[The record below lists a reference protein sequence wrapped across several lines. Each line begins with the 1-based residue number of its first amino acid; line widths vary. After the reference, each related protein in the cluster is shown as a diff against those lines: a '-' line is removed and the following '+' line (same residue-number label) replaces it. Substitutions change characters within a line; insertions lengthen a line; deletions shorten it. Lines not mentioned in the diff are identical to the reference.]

1 MGRRISCF
9 SALKPASCTKRIG
22 HGGGGTGGQPGT
34 HGDGV
39 KLDDGLAI
47 PGGLAGI
54 RERMAAMGHT
64 VMEPVTMPDVP
75 EDDGDEGSRNKPE
88 QVPGHSRNNCGG
100 GFSLSADMC
109 TENGQFIEHKPLFRG
124 AACPDKENV
133 APRGSSNVVVH
144 GQRRDGLQ
152 TAAISA
158 AAQAAHP
165 RADTEEHL
173 DQVARTVS
181 PDVPSE
187 CFFEADGE
195 GSTEAERLLNAFA
208 VLGRAPAIIDGKT
221 ASSTGAETTGPDPP
235 AVPTIVPEG
244 LRHGPCADD
253 SKAMDSDD
261 SFCRNS
267 GSSERYPAL
276 QPQRQPSL
284 PQQQKSTNPR
294 KPLKPKP
301 GIGSSVPGNAVSA
314 GAIAAPASV
323 EAPALADGAT
333 GACESQRQAAMRL
346 LISTQGISPSE
357 IRADEHKKI
366 IEAKDEA
373 AHKQVALVGTED
385 LTFNVGLNLS
395 MDSQQQELPPE
406 ATRSGPLPPPPNPSA
421 TALQGKHGWKESALD
436 LDSPPEPSAFDA
448 AHPTMTQNGPAG
460 ICAVLDGR
468 SGLSAL
474 PQAAHEATQTL
485 PAVTPRGFRP
495 EGSPR
500 KIHKPE
506 ILQQKPGSPG
516 RSPMVMAHSAPSLTH
531 AIDRQPQADATTMPV
546 RPLEQLPQAARVL
559 KAPVVSGYHALAA
572 PQRPETQGET
582 QPVQGM
588 QWRPQSSSL
597 EDTVVDLTR
606 QLTKMQLGVLVLG
619 NSGIDPNQGQIPS
632 LHLPQ
637 AEAVRSESTVAVA
650 PVPSNAHL
658 CSAPSEGWGARLV
671 SSAHEQD
678 AAVTFAARNQAAG
691 RAPRVPQV
699 SAEKRSPEMRQRP
712 VSRDPEPRLL
722 PLGSPQKHLGS
733 SAVHDGV
740 SLVARFPA
748 SSETRPRDL
757 HCSAASTARQH
768 AQHQPYVMG
777 RDLGKDLMVENITAF
792 RAMFPSGTFNDWLA
806 QLSPQDITRAIM
818 SSQRGT
824 GIWRELWDSVPQ
836 SGQMNVRSKESI
848 ETDAYTDVFV
858 LEKPNTPK

>member
-9 SALKPASCTKRIG
+9 SALKPASFTKQIG

-34 HGDGV
+34 HGAGV
-39 KLDDGLAI
+39 TLDDGLAI

-64 VMEPVTMPDVP
+64 VMEPETMPGVP

-88 QVPGHSRNNCGG
+88 QVPGHTRHDCGG

-109 TENGQFIEHKPLFRG
+109 TENGHFIEPKPLFRG

-158 AAQAAHP
+158 AAQAKHP

-173 DQVARTVS
+173 DPVAPTVS
-181 PDVPSE
+181 PDVPND

-221 ASSTGAETTGPDPP
+221 VSSAGAETTGPDPP
-235 AVPTIVPEG
+235 AVPTNVPEG

-253 SKAMDSDD
+253 SKAMDSDE

-267 GSSERYPAL
+267 GSSERHPAL
-276 QPQRQPSL
+276 QPQRQLSL
-284 PQQQKSTNPR
+284 PQQQQNTSSR

-314 GAIAAPASV
+314 GAV

-357 IRADEHKKI
+357 IRTDKHKKI
-366 IEAKDEA
+366 IEAKEEA
-373 AHKQVALVGTED
+373 AHKQDALSGTED
-385 LTFNVGLNLS
+385 LTFNVGLELS
-395 MDSQQQELPPE
+395 TDAQQQELPPE

-421 TALQGKHGWKESALD
+421 TALQGKHRWKGSASD
-436 LDSPPEPSAFDA
+436 LDSPPEGAFDA
-448 AHPTMTQNGPAG
+448 AHPTTTQIGSAG
-460 ICAVLDGR
+460 ICSVLDGS

-474 PQAAHEATQTL
+474 PQAAREATQTL
-485 PAVTPRGFRP
+485 PAATPRGFRP

-516 RSPMVMAHSAPSLTH
+516 RSPMIMALSAPSLTH
-531 AIDRQPQADATTMPV
+531 AIDWQPRADATNMPV

-559 KAPVVSGYHALAA
+559 KAPVVSSYHALAA
-572 PQRPETQGET
+572 PQRPATQGET
-582 QPVQGM
+582 QPVQEM

-597 EDTVVDLTR
+597 EDTVDDLTR

-637 AEAVRSESTVAVA
+637 AEAVWSESTVAVA
-650 PVPSNAHL
+650 PVPSHTDL
-658 CSAPSEGWGARLV
+658 CSTPSEGWGARLV
-671 SSAHEQD
+671 SSAHEQH
-678 AAVTFAARNQAAG
+678 AAVALAARNQAAG
-691 RAPRVPQV
+691 RAPRVPQM
-699 SAEKRSPEMRQRP
+699 SAEERSPEVRQRP
-712 VSRDPEPRLL
+712 VSRGPEPRLL
-722 PLGSPQKHLGS
+722 PLGSPHKQLGS

-740 SLVARFPA
+740 SLVARSPA
-748 SSETRPRDL
+748 SSDRRARDL
-757 HCSAASTARQH
+757 LSSAASSARQH

-777 RDLGKDLMVENITAF
+777 RDLGKDLMVENISAF

-836 SGQMNVRSKESI
+836 SGQMNLRRE
-848 ETDAYTDVFV
+848 A
-858 LEKPNTPK
+858 